1 MTITPQHFTQT
12 HQFMDAFEQTCRA
25 RKLRMPDIHDVLVA
39 QRNGFTY
46 AISIFPEQVEGKLEA
61 YVHPDFL
68 HQISTALK
76 GVPVR
81 YSNHTGFRLIAT
93 IDGYR
98 TDRPVRLAYPG
109 HQAGHVRLGLDHA
122 GREVVKPW
130 SQIGHGL
137 IVGMTGSGKTSTLR
151 VIIADALADGCRLV
165 LGDLHDSTFP
175 MLRGH
180 SALLAPIGHSPVEYI
195 ELMQIIRG
203 LKDQRQAQYAA
214 LHSRG
219 VYPDDL
225 DEYNAAVELAQ
236 RLPRIVAVFDEFS
249 TACDQ
254 DNGAK
259 GELAH
264 LTFQMAT
271 EVRKFG
277 INLIFAGQ
285 AINADLVG
293 PMRDQITTRLC
304 FRVARK
310 EISRT
315 VVYRPGAELIAKPGH
330 GLTLEGK
337 IHAYYLDKQVMIDL
351 ARPVSPADR
360 ATMGTDTVRT
370 DVTVAA
376 PPIAMAATRP
386 TIRLT
391 PDERRMVQA
400 AQAAAGWFRVRG
412 ESNIPDATGLPRDR
426 VENIAKAWVKAG
438 WLTEVIY
445 EDGVRKG
452 RRIVERIF
460 SDEASGRP

>member
-1 MTITPQHFTQT
+1 MTITPQHFTQA
-12 HQFMDAFEQTCRA
+12 HHFMAAFEQTCTA
-25 RKLRMPDIHDVLVA
+25 RKLHMPDIRDVLLA
-39 QRNGFTY
+39 QRNGRTY
-46 AISIFPEQVEGKLEA
+46 AISIFPDTVGAKLEA
-61 YVHPDFL
+61 YENADFL

-93 IDGYR
+93 LDGYQ
-98 TDRPVRLAYPG
+98 TRPGRLDYPG
-109 HQAGHVRLGLDHA
+109 HQSGQVRLGIDQA
-122 GREVVKPW
+122 GREVSKPW
-130 SQIGHGL
+130 NAVGHGL
-137 IVGMTGSGKTSTLR
+137 VVGMTGSGKTSTLR
-151 VIIADALADGCRLV
+151 VIIADALADGCRLI

-175 MLRGH
+175 MLRDH
-180 SALLAPIGHSPVEYI
+180 PALLAPIGHSPVEYI

-225 DEYNAAVELAQ
+225 DEYNAAVDPAQ

-254 DNGAK
+254 DNGSK

-277 INLIFAGQ
+277 LSLIFAGQ

-293 PMRDQITTRLC
+293 PMRDQITTRIC
-304 FRVARK
+304 FRVARR

-315 VVYRPGAELIAKPGH
+315 VVFRPGAELILSPGH

-337 IHAYYLDKQVMIDL
+337 LQAYYLDKAVMIDL
-351 ARPVSPADR
+351 ARRGRSASNTASADWPVSAETAPAR
-360 ATMGTDTVRT
+360 PRS
-370 DVTVAA
+370 VAL
-376 PPIAMAATRP
+376 
-386 TIRLT
+386 RLT

-400 AQAAAGWFRVRG
+400 AQSAGGWFR
-412 ESNIPDATGLPRDR
+412 IDDIADDTGIGRNTINAVARRLAND
-426 VENIAKAWVKAG
+426 G
-438 WLTEVIY
+438 YLTEVIY
-445 EDGVRKG
+445 QAGKRQG
-452 RRIVERIF
+452 RQITDRLI
-460 SDEASGRP
+460 EAAGLGNHGGIP